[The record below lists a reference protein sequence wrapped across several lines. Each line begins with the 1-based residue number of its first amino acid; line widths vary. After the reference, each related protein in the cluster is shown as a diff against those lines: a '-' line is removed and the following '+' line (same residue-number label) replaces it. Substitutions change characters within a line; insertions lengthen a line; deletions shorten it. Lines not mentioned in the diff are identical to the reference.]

1 MECSA
6 RLQGTKMWKAYH
18 LFKAFSSALRGNLG
32 WATYHSAKAI
42 AWKTKR
48 KNPHKAQQNL
58 ADTKEASTTLQGI
71 KIYLKGV
78 DRTNEIKHFS
88 MDKDKSLRV
97 RFIDND
103 KTYTYLPQNYEI
115 KGGA

>member
-1 MECSA
+1 
-6 RLQGTKMWKAYH
+6 MWKAYH

-58 ADTKEASTTLQGI
+58 TNTKEASTALQGI

-78 DRTNEIKHFS
+78 DRTNEIKNFI
-88 MDKDKSLRV
+88 MEKDKSLRV

-115 KGGA
+115 KGVA

>member
-1 MECSA
+1 MALRVGLAWRVEKCANLWSVV
-6 RLQGTKMWKAYH
+6 RDLGIQIWKVYH
-18 LFKAFSSALRGNLG
+18 IFKAFSSALRGNLG

-58 ADTKEASTTLQGI
+58 ANTKEASTTLQGV

-88 MDKDKSLRV
+88 MDKDKSLAR
-97 RFIDND
+97 
-103 KTYTYLPQNYEI
+103 EI
-115 KGGA
+115 YQK